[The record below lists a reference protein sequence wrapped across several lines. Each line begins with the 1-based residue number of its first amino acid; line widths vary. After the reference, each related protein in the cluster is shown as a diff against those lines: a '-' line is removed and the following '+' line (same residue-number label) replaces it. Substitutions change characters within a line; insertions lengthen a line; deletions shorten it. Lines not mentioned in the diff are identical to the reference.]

1 MASSRKTDNIKLN
14 QFDSADK
21 PTWLG
26 DYNEDMKRIDNAF
39 YDIQRESK
47 TSSQNAAAASSEV
60 ALLRADIAELK
71 TRLSKLE
78 NK

>member
-14 QFDSADK
+14 QFDAADK

-47 TSSQNAAAASSEV
+47 TSSQNAAAASEV